1 MDEARAYITAHS
13 LAERR
18 TMEQKAAV
26 KATSG
31 VFSVNEFC
39 HWAGIG
45 RTAVYAE
52 MKAGRLTARKF
63 GRRTIIPVSEAEKW
77 LASLPAVRGELQH

>member
-1 MDEARAYITAHS
+1 
-13 LAERR
+13 
-18 TMEQKAAV
+18 MEQQKSQQV
-26 KATSG
+26 QSG

-52 MKAGRLTARKF
+52 MKAGRLSAKKF
-63 GRRTIIPVSEAEKW
+63 GRRTIIPRSEAERW
-77 LASLPAVRGELQH
+77 FSSLPPQRRC